1 VPPGGGGG
9 GAPPPP
15 GRVSAQMNGEVGLLL
30 RYPRPHSPAEVVGL
44 PEVVEEPPAQQPAAA
59 VATPQPASRAL
70 AG

>member
-1 VPPGGGGG
+1 
-9 GAPPPP
+9 
-15 GRVSAQMNGEVGLLL
+15 MNGEVGLLL

-59 VATPQPASRAL
+59 AVATPQPASRAL